1 MKSKIVEV
9 GSFVVVPERIA
20 LGKRVEEVI
29 GSVTKISYPSGEKDF
44 AYVEVLFFNNET
56 RWYPEY
62 KIYTQ
67 KEAFLIKLVGMEQPL
82 KALGILGKLVQLR
95 KLQPV
100 YVPEPQ
106 GEWVNGQFM
115 LVESEK
121 TEEEETSLPPSGGGG
136 GESFPP
142 KEKKE
147 KEVEEIDLKQLTD
160 MVPDFEDI
168 VQEDPENTLLPK
180 EEARFTKVASDVAAI
195 MLIGRIGLQKSF
207 TLANIIVWFNG
218 KIYYNNRLNKSLYN
232 SNQYIKLEFPVRK
245 EEYVAIAKSAKEL
258 YKQGKVFDFVSFE
271 EVKNFL
277 KEIKKNKKGETKC

>member
-9 GSFVVVPERIA
+9 GSFVIVPERIA

-44 AYVEVLFFNNET
+44 AYVEVLFFNNES

-62 KIYTQ
+62 KVYSQ

-82 KALGILGKLVQLR
+82 KAISILGKLVQLH

-100 YVPEPQ
+100 YVTEPQ

-121 TEEEETSLPPSGGGG
+121 TEEEETSLPPSGGEG
-136 GESFPP
+136 GESFPRE
-142 KEKKE
+142 EKKE
-147 KEVEEIDLKQLTD
+147 KEVKEVDLKQLTD

-180 EEARFTKVASDVAAI
+180 EEAKFVKIAPDIAV
-195 MLIGRIGLQKSF
+195 MLIGRIGLQRSF
-207 TLANIIVWFNG
+207 TLANIIVFIRG

-232 SNQYIKLEFPVRK
+232 SSQYIKLEFPTKK
-245 EEYVAIAKSAKEL
+245 EEYAAISKSAKEL
-258 YKQGKVFDFVSFE
+258 YKQGKVFDFTSFE

-277 KEIKKNKKGETKC
+277 KEIKKNKKEETKC

>member
-1 MKSKIVEV
+1 MMKSIAIEV

-82 KALGILGKLVQLR
+82 KAISVLGKLVQLH

-147 KEVEEIDLKQLTD
+147 KEVEEADLKQLTD
-160 MVPDFEDI
+160 IALDFEDI

-180 EEARFTKVASDVAAI
+180 EEAKFTKVTPNIAV

-207 TLANIIVWFNG
+207 TLANIIVFIRG

>member
-1 MKSKIVEV
+1 MMKSVAIEV
-9 GSFVVVPERIA
+9 GSFVVVPERIV

-67 KEAFLIKLVGMEQPL
+67 KEALLIKLVGMEQPL
-82 KALGILGKLVQLR
+82 KALGILGKLVQLH

-121 TEEEETSLPPSGGGG
+121 TEEEETSLPPSGGEG
-136 GESFPP
+136 GESFPREE
-142 KEKKE
+142 KEE
-147 KEVEEIDLKQLTD
+147 KEVKEVDLKQLTD

-180 EEARFTKVASDVAAI
+180 EEAKFTKVTPNIAV

-207 TLANIIVWFNG
+207 TLANIIVFIRG
-218 KIYYNNRLNKSLYN
+218 KIYYNNRLNRSLYN
-232 SNQYIKLEFPVRK
+232 SNQYIKLEFSVRK
-245 EEYVAIAKSAKEL
+245 EEYAAISKSAKEL

-277 KEIKKNKKGETKC
+277 KEIKKNKKEETKC